1 MFGIGAGELV
11 MILVAGLIIFGPS
24 ELPKVGRA
32 IGKGLRE
39 FRKAQAALTATLD
52 EVSIEPK
59 KKSSPSAEKVSVEKK
74 SDVDDKKIS
83 AEKIS
88 DSDDKKISAEKI
100 SDSDD
105 KKISAD
111 KTKDK
116 NSAKI
121 IASLNEKSWTE
132 KFSAPLETLQDMFE
146 EISWKYIAAVAGGV
160 LFCIFVVGAVLIF
173 ADEPSNVVS
182 QKNSE
187 EISAEKRVHIKIREG
202 MTTAEIADEL
212 AAKNVISSSLKFRI
226 LSRVRGYDD
235 KMKLGTYVFATGMED
250 DEVFAKILN
259 GEKQVMTFTVPE
271 GFGVK
276 DIAKRLYGL
285 DIADEEDFLKA
296 AENFAPYDYMK
307 KHKDV
312 FYAAEGFLFPDTY
325 TIESD
330 TSIEEILK
338 MMAANFDNRMTPDIR
353 SRAKE
358 KNLSLYDL
366 AILASLV
373 EKEVRYPEDRAIV
386 AQVFFKRLQLNMP
399 LQTDASL
406 QYLMDAPKEDVS
418 IEDTKIDSPFNTYQY
433 AGLPPGPIANAG
445 MESIEAVLNPADT
458 DYLYFVADRQ
468 GHNHYAMTYDEH
480 LELVE
485 QYR

>member
-1 MFGIGAGELV
+1 MN
-11 MILVAGLIIFGPS
+11 
-24 ELPKVGRA
+24 
-32 IGKGLRE
+32 
-39 FRKAQAALTATLD
+39 D
-52 EVSIEPK
+52 D
-59 KKSSPSAEKVSVEKK
+59 KK
-74 SDVDDKKIS
+74 SD
-83 AEKIS
+83 AEV
-88 DSDDKKISAEKI
+88 E
-100 SDSDD
+100 

-111 KTKDK
+111 KKSDAEVEEKISADKKSDAEEEKVSADKKSDAEVEKKISADKKSDAEVEEKVSADKKSDAEVEEKVSADEKSDADKVKDK
-116 NSAKI
+116 DSAKI

-132 KFSAPLETLQDMFE
+132 KLSAPLETLQDLFE

-160 LFCIFVVGAVLIF
+160 LFCIFIVGAVLIF
-173 ADEPSNVVS
+173 ADEPTNFLS
-182 QKNSE
+182 QKSTG
-187 EISAEKRVHIKIREG
+187 EISADKRIHVKIHAG

-212 AAKNVISSSLKFRI
+212 AEKNVISSSLKFRLI
-226 LSRVRGYDD
+226 SRLRGYDD
-235 KMKLGTYVFATGMED
+235 KMKLGTYVFTAGMAD
-250 DEVFAKILN
+250 DEVFEKILN

-276 DIAKRLYGL
+276 DIAKRLYSL

-307 KHKDV
+307 KRKDV

-330 TSIEEILK
+330 ASIEEILK

-366 AILASLV
+366 MILASLV

-445 MESIEAVLNPADT
+445 MEAIEAVLNPADT

-468 GHNHYAMTYDEH
+468 GHNHYAATYDEH
-480 LELVE
+480 LELVA